1 MFLRQFTN
9 LISAAFLLG
18 LVCDL
23 FSKEVKNIAEHE
35 IEFSKAGHFRTFHP
49 RRSKACPSCDLR
61 RSKNNH
67 QRRSS
72 QTYIESKFP
81 DSNET
86 QIVDLMVV
94 YESSV
99 INLAGGTDKLKT
111 VISNALED
119 TNKCFS
125 NSLIPLRVRLVHSR
139 EVFYSLVGYHKD
151 LDRLSIPND
160 GYMDSAYTFRD
171 KYGADIVC
179 MLSSI
184 VGSTGGLGDTL
195 RNSDTAMSA
204 DEIHKFGF
212 NINLWSEL
220 GAPEYTLAHESGH
233 ALGCVHNR
241 EAEVGNTDM
250 LFPYAFGKRW
260 FSAGQ
265 GVRTVMAYDDDYVDT
280 YPTTVPYFSNPSV
293 SYLSELTGNINSEDN
308 AQVIRRSSSFVS
320 SFRPTKVQG
329 IHPSQF
335 DLAMEDG
342 VPRKMSVKLMM
353 DPMGKREVFVSLSGS
368 EKISL
373 NSSSPISFDSSNW
386 NVPQEVTLLATNVD
400 QNHTAQLSFSLTGLE
415 LDTDIPIK
423 ISTSSKE
430 DLAGWIWLETFPWAY
445 THDEE
450 DWLYFSSGTGKWMSY
465 DNAGKTWS
473 EINSQNYP
481 VGWLWFN
488 HYPWVYS
495 NTKKGWFYFKAST
508 GQLMYYS
515 NQEKLW
521 RVFEYRK

>member
-9 LISAAFLLG
+9 LTSAAFLLG

-151 LDRLSIPND
+151 LDRLSIPDD
-160 GYMDSAYTFRD
+160 GYLDSAYTYRD

-195 RNSDTAMSA
+195 RNSDAAMSA

-212 NINLWSEL
+212 NINLWSEM
-220 GAPEYTLAHESGH
+220 GAPEYTLAHEIGH

-241 EAEVGNTDM
+241 EAEVGNNDM
-250 LFPYAFGKRW
+250 ILPYAFGKRW
-260 FSAGQ
+260 FSEGQ
-265 GVRTVMAYDDDYVDT
+265 GVRSVMAYDDDNADT
-280 YPTTVPYFSNPSV
+280 YPTTVPYFSNPAV
-293 SYLSELTGNINSEDN
+293 PYLSELTGNINSEDN
-308 AQVIRRSSSFVS
+308 AQVIRRTSPFVS
-320 SFRPTKVQG
+320 SLRPTKVQG

-335 DLAMEDG
+335 ELNLEEG
-342 VPRKMSVKLMM
+342 VLQKISVKLMM
-353 DPMGKREVFVSLSGS
+353 DPNGKKEVF
-368 EKISL
+368 ISFTGT
-373 NSSSPISFDSSNW
+373 NNISTTSSPFVSFDSSNW
-386 NVPQEVTLLATNVD
+386 NVPQEVTLLGTNVD
-400 QNHTAQLSFSLTGLE
+400 QNHTAQLTFSLAGME

-423 ISTSSKE
+423 ISTSSKP
-430 DLAGWIWLETFPWAY
+430 DLTGWIWLENFPWAY

-450 DWLYFSSGTGKWMSY
+450 DWLYFSSGTGKWMY
-465 DNAGKTWS
+465 YENADKIWS

-495 NTKKGWFYFKAST
+495 STKKGWFYFKAST
-508 GQLMYYS
+508 GQLIYYS
-515 NQEKLW
+515 NQEKVW
-521 RVFEYRK
+521 RVLEYRK

>member
-1 MFLRQFTN
+1 MFSKQFSH
-9 LISAAFLLG
+9 LISAVFLLG
-18 LVCDL
+18 LVSDL
-23 FSKEVKNIAEHE
+23 FPKEVKIIAEHE
-35 IEFSKAGHFRTFHP
+35 IGFSKAGHFRTLHP
-49 RRSKACPSCDLR
+49 RRSKVCPSCDLR

-160 GYMDSAYTFRD
+160 GYMDSVYTYRD
-171 KYGADIVC
+171 QYGADLVC

-195 RNSDTAMSA
+195 RNSDSAMSA

-220 GAPEYTLAHESGH
+220 GAPEYTLAHEIGH

-260 FSAGQ
+260 FSVGQ
-265 GVRTVMAYDDDYVDT
+265 GVRTVMAYDDDYVDI
-280 YPTTVPYFSNPSV
+280 YPTTVPYFSNPAV
-293 SYLSELTGNINSEDN
+293 SYLSEPTGNINSEDN

-335 DLAMEDG
+335 EVSLESG
-342 VPRKMSVKLMM
+342 GYHKIGVKLMV
-353 DPMGKREVFVSLSGS
+353 DPSGSKEVSVSLSGTENLTLS
-368 EKISL
+368 A
-373 NSSSPISFDSSNW
+373 SSISFDSSNW
-386 NVPQEVTLLATNVD
+386 NTFKEIDIVANKVD
-400 QNHTAQLSFSLTGLE
+400 QNHTAQLSFSAIGIE
-415 LDTDIPIK
+415 LGTDVPIK
-423 ISTSSKE
+423 VSTVSKQ
-430 DLAGWIWLETFPWAY
+430 DLTGWIWLETFPWAY
-445 THDEE
+445 THDEK
-450 DWLYFSSGTGKWMSY
+450 DWLYFSSGTGKWTSY

-473 EINSQNYP
+473 EITSQNYP

-515 NQEKLW
+515 NQEKVW